1 MVHGSQGP
9 SPTESSLPEYL
20 VSMCSFEVLRCTI
33 SPVNSQLALWK
44 SGKLELSRTL
54 ILFFCNLKRNK
65 DIESKT
71 RQIKTKKHSSGDSR
85 PVTPSSIEKGR
96 QRLSSSKSRLGCGK
110 MFSKNS
116 GKASWCPLCIYL
128 FLFFCCDQTTWKHP
142 SFFPKLVTREP
153 VGHIVHLNSNRKCL
167 MGSSHKQ
174 LIVVFNHYIDSV
186 PGNVNRES
194 GSVGLWVSG
203 VCFDLLIY
211 ILRWPVCLVFISKAK
226 LHPWKALWDHLI
238 PSPHLPVEG
247 TNSPNTQGFW
257 PLSWAGLCGSC
268 CRESLS
274 CKNLSVL
281 AMMGGIRTEV
291 QVGFLAIFWV

>member
-1 MVHGSQGP
+1 M
-9 SPTESSLPEYL
+9 
-20 VSMCSFEVLRCTI
+20 
-33 SPVNSQLALWK
+33 
-44 SGKLELSRTL
+44 
-54 ILFFCNLKRNK
+54 NLKQDRSKQRN
-65 DIESKT
+65 T
-71 RQIKTKKHSSGDSR
+71 SGDSR

-96 QRLSSSKSRLGCGK
+96 QGLSSSKSRLGCSK

-116 GKASWCPLCIYL
+116 GKAPWCPLCISSFSFVVIKQPENTPAYL
-128 FLFFCCDQTTWKHP
+128 SLGLEERDRPALESYLVVGAWGLTSP
-142 SFFPKLVTREP
+142 MVPNFPKLVTREP
-153 VGHIVHLNSNRKCL
+153 VGDIVHLNFNRKCL

>member
-96 QRLSSSKSRLGCGK
+96 QGLSSSKSRLGCGK

-142 SFFPKLVTREP
+142 SLLEPGAWGERPTSSRELLGSGSLRLDVSNGPKLPQTGDTWTCGRHCTPKLQQEMFNGVFTQAA
-153 VGHIVHLNSNRKCL
+153 NSGFQPLHWFGSWKC
-167 MGSSHKQ
+167 K
-174 LIVVFNHYIDSV
+174 
-186 PGNVNRES
+186 P
-194 GSVGLWVSG
+194 WVRQRG
-203 VCFDLLIY
+203 
-211 ILRWPVCLVFISKAK
+211 
-226 LHPWKALWDHLI
+226 AL
-238 PSPHLPVEG
+238 G
-247 TNSPNTQGFW
+247 
-257 PLSWAGLCGSC
+257 
-268 CRESLS
+268 
-274 CKNLSVL
+274 
-281 AMMGGIRTEV
+281 
-291 QVGFLAIFWV
+291 